1 MTLPFLASRFD
12 PMSKEEEFWA
22 EYDIARRVT
31 SVGGELCKFSGAC
44 LPVIAVI
51 GGFALLATQGL
62 VESVIVF
69 LVAALLAIAG
79 APIAALGT
87 IATETKRQR
96 RLLELDIK
104 YR

>member
-1 MTLPFLASRFD
+1 
-12 PMSKEEEFWA
+12 MSEDQFWA
-22 EYDIARRVT
+22 EYEVARKVT

-44 LPVIAVI
+44 LPILAIVLASNMFFTVGVLGGFTALVIA
-51 GGFALLATQGL
+51 FLLAL
-62 VESVIVF
+62 
-69 LVAALLAIAG
+69 AG

-96 RLLELDIK
+96 RLMELDIK

>member
-1 MTLPFLASRFD
+1 
-12 PMSKEEEFWA
+12 MSQQEKFWA
-22 EYDIARRVT
+22 EYEDARKVT
-31 SVGGELCKFSGAC
+31 SIGGSLCKLVGSFLPIVLFIAGAAAAAVPEAT
-44 LPVIAVI
+44 LVIWAAAFVL
-51 GGFALLATQGL
+51 ALM
-62 VESVIVF
+62 
-69 LVAALLAIAG
+69 G

>member
-1 MTLPFLASRFD
+1 MASHLD
-12 PMSKEEEFWA
+12 AMSKEEDFWA
-22 EYDIARRVT
+22 EYDIARRIT

-44 LPVIAVI
+44 LPILAVVFAWNLFFSVGALGGFTALVIA
-51 GGFALLATQGL
+51 FLLAL
-62 VESVIVF
+62 
-69 LVAALLAIAG
+69 AG
-79 APIAALGT
+79 APIAALGS

>member
-1 MTLPFLASRFD
+1 MT
-12 PMSKEEEFWA
+12 KEEEFWA

-31 SVGGELCKFSGAC
+31 SGGGELCKFSGAC

-62 VESVIVF
+62 VEGIIVF

-96 RLLELDIK
+96 CLLELDIK

>member
-1 MTLPFLASRFD
+1 
-12 PMSKEEEFWA
+12 MSEREQFWS
-22 EYDIARRVT
+22 EYDNARRIT

-44 LPVIAVI
+44 LPILALIVAWQLFFTVGPLGGVSALVIS
-51 GGFALLATQGL
+51 FLLAL
-62 VESVIVF
+62 
-69 LVAALLAIAG
+69 AG

-87 IATETKRQR
+87 IANETKRQR

>member
-1 MTLPFLASRFD
+1 
-12 PMSKEEEFWA
+12 MSQDQFWA
-22 EYDIARRVT
+22 EYEAARKVT

-44 LPVIAVI
+44 LPILAVALAWNMFFTVGALGGFTALVIA
-51 GGFALLATQGL
+51 FLLAL
-62 VESVIVF
+62 
-69 LVAALLAIAG
+69 AG

-96 RLLELDIK
+96 RLMELDIK

>member
-1 MTLPFLASRFD
+1 
-12 PMSKEEEFWA
+12 MSEREQFWS
-22 EYDIARRVT
+22 EYDNARRIT

-44 LPVIAVI
+44 LPILALI
-51 GGFALLATQGL
+51 LAWQMFFTSGLLGGFTALVISFLLAL
-62 VESVIVF
+62 
-69 LVAALLAIAG
+69 AG

-96 RLLELDIK
+96 KLMELDIK